1 MLNRSYAAEISL
13 YDGGYNLKGTLTQ
26 MRHTANLVLVTS
38 TFILMAFT
46 MGFAP
51 APALAQDKAAAPT
64 PFIVQENI
72 VKHISEH
79 VWEIPD
85 RNRPGVPNVAI
96 IVGSRATLV
105 VDTGMGPQSGEI
117 VAREAQRLSKNTEF
131 YLATTD
137 FRPEHITGAMA
148 FPPNTVWLV
157 PKAQRA
163 DIAESTMNY
172 ANSFMSRSA
181 ELKAALKDVKLR
193 DPDIIFDRD
202 ARIDLGG
209 GVTVQ
214 LIWYGPART
223 NGDIVI
229 FVDPDRVLHSGNIL
243 ASRTYPGMPDS
254 TPSVT
259 NWLDI
264 LDRLE
269 ALHPLIVMPNHG
281 DVRDASLISGQREV
295 LRDLQRRSRELKAEG
310 RTAEQAGQTLTAEF
324 DVKYPDWKGV
334 AGIPAIVRRFY
345 AESQ

>member
-1 MLNRSYAAEISL
+1 MRQSVKLVRLTSPLILAA
-13 YDGGYNLKGTLTQ
+13 LT
-26 MRHTANLVLVTS
+26 MVP
-38 TFILMAFT
+38 
-46 MGFAP
+46 AP
-51 APALAQDKAAAPT
+51 APAVAQDQAAPPT
-64 PFIVQENI
+64 PFIVQEHI
-72 VKHISEH
+72 VKRISEH

-117 VAREAQRLSKNTEF
+117 VVREAQRLSKNTEF

-148 FPPNTVWLV
+148 FPPNTVWIV
-157 PKAQRA
+157 PAAQKA
-163 DIAESTMNY
+163 DIADSTTSY
-172 ANSFMSRSA
+172 VDSFMSRSA
-181 ELKAALKDVKLR
+181 DLTAALKDVKLR
-193 DPDIIFDRD
+193 EPDIIFDRD
-202 ARIDLGG
+202 ATIDLGG
-209 GVTVQ
+209 GVEVH

-229 FVDPDRVLHSGNIL
+229 FVEPDRVLHAGNIL
-243 ASRTYPGMPDS
+243 GSKSYPGMPDH

-264 LDRLE
+264 LDKLE

-281 DVRDASLISGQREV
+281 EVRDASLISGQREV
-295 LRDLQRRSRELKAEG
+295 LRDLQRRSRELKAQG
-310 RTAEQAGQTLTAEF
+310 KTAEEAGQTLTAEF
-324 DVKYPDWKGV
+324 DVKYPEWKGV
-334 AGIPAIVRRFY
+334 GGIPAIVRRFY